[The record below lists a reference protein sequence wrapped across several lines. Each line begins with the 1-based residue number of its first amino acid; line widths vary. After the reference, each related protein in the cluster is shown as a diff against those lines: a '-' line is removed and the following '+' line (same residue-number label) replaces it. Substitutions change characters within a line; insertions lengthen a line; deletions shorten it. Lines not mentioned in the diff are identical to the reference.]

1 MTADRTPPIDRSR
14 PPIPTVDAPSRI
26 GRILV
31 VATLA
36 VMLLMWAW
44 IWLFAPRDNPDR
56 FRDSAYAAAAEPVCA
71 AAQLE
76 IRALPSGQQTPD
88 VAERAAVVR
97 TGTEIV
103 ERMVAELE
111 ALAPL
116 VADPDDRATLEAWF
130 DDWHELYLADRWDHV
145 ERLES
150 AGPDTPDESLAFLV
164 QDLRY
169 GRRIDGLANV
179 NEMESCVLPGD
190 I

>member
-1 MTADRTPPIDRSR
+1 MNSEKQILANRQNAQLSTGPVTQEGKEASR
-14 PPIPTVDAPSRI
+14 QNSFRH
-26 GRILV
+26 G
-31 VATLA
+31 
-36 VMLLMWAW
+36 
-44 IWLFAPRDNPDR
+44 IWSEDIVIEGEDPDR
-56 FRDSAYAAAAEPVCA
+56 FDDLKRDLEAELGPVGFQEA
-71 AAQLE
+71 
-76 IRALPSGQQTPD
+76 
-88 VAERAAVVR
+88 
-97 TGTEIV
+97 EIV